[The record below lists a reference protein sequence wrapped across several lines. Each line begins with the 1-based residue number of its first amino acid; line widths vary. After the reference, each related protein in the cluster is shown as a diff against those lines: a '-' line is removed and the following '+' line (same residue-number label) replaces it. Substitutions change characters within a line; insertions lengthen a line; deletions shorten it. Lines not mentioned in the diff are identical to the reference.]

1 MTRLNQHRE
10 MATFLSTPILL
21 GLYALGFWCLAAQV
35 GWASEFI
42 VQQGPFS
49 NWMIWMG
56 LAGGAQLA
64 LKRLESVR
72 MGRVFTALPR
82 AKIIQPL
89 PDGALSSARAKV

>member
-10 MATFLSTPILL
+10 MATLLSTPILL
-21 GLYALGFWCLAAQV
+21 GLYALGFWCLAAQI

-42 VQQGPFS
+42 VQQGPFA

-64 LKRLESVR
+64 LKRLSSLR
-72 MGRVFTALPR
+72 MGRVVKAVSR
-82 AKIIQPL
+82 AKIIEPL
-89 PDGALSSARAKV
+89 PDGVLSSVRVKV